1 MALPQ
6 LGVVTTLRLSS
17 SLFQPVCRGSKLLA
31 RCSAT
36 LKKRSS
42 MKCALYPILQKFCES
57 SLTEDKFWIM
67 VTKAEEFPSLCFSLS
82 SSVHY
87 CNATE
92 LSSELLYH
100 TGASHRWKFPDN
112 HILKIP
118 KKSGKNVQKSPKSN
132 FRVKIRISIFSGK
145 VYHRLAPVWVARHP
159 NHRP

>member
-100 TGASHRWKFPDN
+100 TGASHWWKIPEN
-112 HILKIP
+112 HILKIQ
-118 KKSGKNVQKSPKSN
+118 KNRTKIFRNRQNQIFGSKSGSQYFPEKCITDLPQCE
-132 FRVKIRISIFSGK
+132 
-145 VYHRLAPVWVARHP
+145 
-159 NHRP
+159 